1 MHGLNRV
8 ENENDIMHYQTS
20 LQRKKEGIPGSNSNN
35 RKGILNC
42 LWSDPGKLINGYVNS
57 FLIKLNIFFQH
68 KIFHHGDV
76 QVSLK

>member
-20 LQRKKEGIPGSNSNN
+20 LQRKKDGIPGSDSNN
-35 RKGILNC
+35 RKGFLNC

-57 FLIKLNIFFQH
+57 
-68 KIFHHGDV
+68 
-76 QVSLK
+76 

>member
-8 ENENDIMHYQTS
+8 ENENDIMHYKKS
-20 LQRKKEGIPGSNSNN
+20 LHRKKDVILGSNSNN

-57 FLIKLNIFFQH
+57 
-68 KIFHHGDV
+68 
-76 QVSLK
+76 